1 MYEKIMVPLDGSN
14 AAEMVVPYAEEIA
27 TKFNSEIALVSVAEP
42 TPAESDHLFRAYL
55 KTIQEKVRTELGN
68 WGAKPGTPVT
78 IEVLAGNPAQEILS
92 YAADKNVSLVVM
104 ASRGTSG
111 EGPWLLGNIAAKVLR
126 ATTKPVLLVRK
137 EAPAEGLQRKGLIK
151 RILVPL
157 DGSKVAEQIVPHAE
171 ELAKVMGGHVIL
183 FQAHEPFLGVMS
195 GEALGA
201 MSEEEIKEVNKRRDD
216 DAEGYLKAMA
226 GPLRQRGLTVS
237 EVVASG
243 NPADAI
249 LDYAESRAVDIIT
262 MSTHGLSGIKR
273 WVFGSVT
280 DKVLHAGDMPVLV
293 VRAAGRPKER
303 TIAL

>member
-78 IEVLAGNPAQEILS
+78 IEVLAGKPAQEILS

-126 ATTKPVLLVRK
+126 ATTKPVLLVRR
-137 EAPAEGLQRKGLIK
+137 EAPAEGLQRKKLIN
-151 RILVPL
+151 RIMVPL
-157 DGSKVAEQIVPHAE
+157 DGSKVAERVILHAE
-171 ELAKVMGGHVIL
+171 VLAKSLGGKLLLFHSVELMRATYNPEASVI
-183 FQAHEPFLGVMS
+183 PKS
-195 GEALGA
+195 TIR
-201 MSEEEIKEVNKRRDD
+201 EENKRRK
-216 DAEGYLKAMA
+216 ESSEQYLDLVAK
-226 GPLRQRGLTVS
+226 GLQERGHSVS
-237 EVVASG
+237 KYVKTGAPPEQ
-243 NPADAI
+243 I
-249 LDYAESRAVDIIT
+249 LDFAGANSVDLIA
-262 MSTHGLSGIKR
+262 MSTHGRSGVSR
-273 WVFGSVT
+273 WVLGSVT
-280 DKVLHAGDMPVLV
+280 DKVLHAGDVPVLV
-293 VRAAGRPKER
+293 VRAAGRTKGFRFPY
-303 TIAL
+303 

>member
-78 IEVLAGNPAQEILS
+78 IEVLAGKPAQEILS

-171 ELAKVMGGHVIL
+171 ELARCMGAELIL
-183 FQAHEPFLGVMS
+183 FQAYESFLGVIS
-195 GEALGA
+195 GEAMVT
-201 MSEEEIKEVNKRRDD
+201 MSAEEIKEANRHREE
-216 DAEGYLKAMA
+216 DAKAYLRTIA
-226 GPLRQRGLTVS
+226 GTLREMGLTVS
-237 EVVASG
+237 EVVVPG
-243 NPADAI
+243 DPADVI
-249 LDYAESRAVDIIT
+249 LSYAESNAVDMIS
-262 MSTHGLSGIKR
+262 MSTHGLSGLKR

-280 DKVLHAGDMPVLV
+280 DKALHAGNMPVLV
-293 VRAAGRPKER
+293 VRAAGQ
-303 TIAL
+303 

>member
-1 MYEKIMVPLDGSN
+1 MYERIMVPLDGSN
-14 AAEMVVPYAEEIA
+14 AAEMVLPYAEEIA

-55 KTIQEKVRTELGN
+55 KTIQKKVRTELGS
-68 WGAKPGTPVT
+68 WGAKPGTVMT
-78 IEVLAGNPAQEILS
+78 VEVLAGKPAQEILS
-92 YAADKNVSLVVM
+92 YAADKSVSLVVM

-151 RILVPL
+151 KILVPL

-171 ELAKVMGGHVIL
+171 ELARCMGAELIL
-183 FQAHEPFLGVMS
+183 FQAYESFLGVIS
-195 GEALGA
+195 GEAMVT
-201 MSEEEIKEVNKRRDD
+201 MSAEEIKEANRHREE
-216 DAEGYLKAMA
+216 DAKAYLRTIA
-226 GPLRQRGLTVS
+226 GTLREMGLTVS
-237 EVVASG
+237 EVVVPG
-243 NPADAI
+243 DPADVI
-249 LDYAESRAVDIIT
+249 LSYAESNAVDMIS
-262 MSTHGLSGIKR
+262 MSTHGLSGLKR

-293 VRAAGRPKER
+293 VRAAGQ
-303 TIAL
+303 

>member
-1 MYEKIMVPLDGSN
+1 MYERIMVPLDGSN

-78 IEVLAGNPAQEILS
+78 IEVLAGKPAQEILS

-171 ELAKVMGGHVIL
+171 ELARCMGAELIL
-183 FQAHEPFLGVMS
+183 FQAYESFFGVIS
-195 GEALGA
+195 GEAMVT
-201 MSEEEIKEVNKRRDD
+201 MSAEEIKEANRHREE
-216 DAEGYLKAMA
+216 DAKAYLRTIA
-226 GPLRQRGLTVS
+226 GTLREMGLTVS
-237 EVVASG
+237 EVVVPG
-243 NPADAI
+243 DPADVI
-249 LDYAESRAVDIIT
+249 LSYAESNAVDMIS
-262 MSTHGLSGIKR
+262 MSTHGLSGLKR

-293 VRAAGRPKER
+293 VRAAGQ
-303 TIAL
+303 

>member
-1 MYEKIMVPLDGSN
+1 MYERIMVPLDGSN
-14 AAEMVVPYAEEIA
+14 AAEMVLPYAEEIA

-78 IEVLAGNPAQEILS
+78 IEVLAGKPAQEILS

-171 ELAKVMGGHVIL
+171 ELARGMGAELIL
-183 FQAHEPFLGVMS
+183 FQAYESFLGVIS
-195 GEALGA
+195 GEAMIT
-201 MSEEEIKEVNKRRDD
+201 MSAEEIKEANKHREE
-216 DAEGYLKAMA
+216 DAKAYLRTIA
-226 GPLRQRGLTVS
+226 GTLREMGLTVS
-237 EVVASG
+237 EVIVPG
-243 NPADAI
+243 DPADVI
-249 LDYAESRAVDIIT
+249 LSYAESNAVDIIS
-262 MSTHGLSGIKR
+262 MSTHGLSGLKR

-293 VRAAGRPKER
+293 VRAAGQ
-303 TIAL
+303 

>member
-1 MYEKIMVPLDGSN
+1 MYERIMVPLDGSN
-14 AAEMVVPYAEEIA
+14 AAEMVLPYAEEIA

-78 IEVLAGNPAQEILS
+78 IEVLAGKPAQEILS
-92 YAADKNVSLVVM
+92 YAADKKVSLVVM

-171 ELAKVMGGHVIL
+171 ELARCMGAELIL
-183 FQAHEPFLGVMS
+183 FQAYESFLGVIS
-195 GEALGA
+195 GEAMVT
-201 MSEEEIKEVNKRRDD
+201 MSAEEIKEANRHREE
-216 DAEGYLKAMA
+216 DAKAYLRTIA
-226 GPLRQRGLTVS
+226 GTLREMGLTVS
-237 EVVASG
+237 EVVVPG
-243 NPADAI
+243 DPADVI
-249 LDYAESRAVDIIT
+249 LSYAESNAVDMIS
-262 MSTHGLSGIKR
+262 MSTHGLSGLKR

-293 VRAAGRPKER
+293 VRAAGQ
-303 TIAL
+303 

>member
-1 MYEKIMVPLDGSN
+1 MYERIMVPLDGSN
-14 AAEMVVPYAEEIA
+14 AAEMVLPYAEEIV

-42 TPAESDHLFRAYL
+42 TPAEHDHLFRAYL

-78 IEVLAGNPAQEILS
+78 IEVLAGKPAQEILN

-126 ATTKPVLLVRK
+126 ATTKPLLLVRK
-137 EAPAEGLQRKGLIK
+137 EAAAEGLQRKGLIK

-171 ELAKVMGGHVIL
+171 DLARSMGAELIL
-183 FQAHEPFLGVMS
+183 FQTYESFLGVIS
-195 GEALGA
+195 GEAMVT
-201 MSEEEIKEVNKRRDD
+201 MSAEEIKEANRHREE
-216 DAEGYLKAMA
+216 DAKAYLRTIA
-226 GPLRQRGLTVS
+226 GTLREMGLTVS
-237 EVVASG
+237 EVVVPG
-243 NPADAI
+243 DPADVI
-249 LDYAESRAVDIIT
+249 LSYAESNVVDMIC
-262 MSTHGLSGIKR
+262 MSTHGHSGLKR

-280 DKVLHAGDMPVLV
+280 DKVLHAGDMPILV
-293 VRAAGRPKER
+293 VRAAGQ
-303 TIAL
+303 

>member
-78 IEVLAGNPAQEILS
+78 IEVLAGKPAQEILS

-171 ELAKVMGGHVIL
+171 ELARCMGAELIL
-183 FQAHEPFLGVMS
+183 FQAYESFLGVIS
-195 GEALGA
+195 GEAMVT
-201 MSEEEIKEVNKRRDD
+201 MSAEEIKEANRHREE
-216 DAEGYLKAMA
+216 DAKAYLRTIA
-226 GPLRQRGLTVS
+226 GTLREMGLTVS
-237 EVVASG
+237 EVVVPG
-243 NPADAI
+243 DPADVI
-249 LDYAESRAVDIIT
+249 LSYAESNAVDMIS
-262 MSTHGLSGIKR
+262 MSTHGLSGLKR

-293 VRAAGRPKER
+293 VRAAGQ
-303 TIAL
+303 

>member
-1 MYEKIMVPLDGSN
+1 MYERIMVPLDGSN
-14 AAEMVVPYAEEIA
+14 AAEMVLPYAEEIA

-42 TPAESDHLFRAYL
+42 TPVESDHLFRAYL

-78 IEVLAGNPAQEILS
+78 IAVLAGKPAQEILS

-171 ELAKVMGGHVIL
+171 ELARCMGAELIL
-183 FQAHEPFLGVMS
+183 FQAYESFLGVIS
-195 GEALGA
+195 GEAMVT
-201 MSEEEIKEVNKRRDD
+201 MSAEEIKEANRHREE
-216 DAEGYLKAMA
+216 DAKAYLRTIA
-226 GPLRQRGLTVS
+226 GTLREMGLTVS
-237 EVVASG
+237 EVVVPG
-243 NPADAI
+243 DPADVI
-249 LDYAESRAVDIIT
+249 LSYAESNAVDMIS
-262 MSTHGLSGIKR
+262 MSTHGLSGLKR

-293 VRAAGRPKER
+293 VRAAGQ
-303 TIAL
+303 

>member
-1 MYEKIMVPLDGSN
+1 MYERIMVPLDGSN
-14 AAEMVVPYAEEIA
+14 AAEMVLPYAEEIA

-55 KTIQEKVRTELGN
+55 KTIQEKVRTEFGN

-78 IEVLAGNPAQEILS
+78 IEVLAGKPAQEILS

-137 EAPAEGLQRKGLIK
+137 EAPAEDLQRKGLIK

-171 ELAKVMGGHVIL
+171 ELARGMGAELIL
-183 FQAHEPFLGVMS
+183 FQAYESFLGVIS
-195 GEALGA
+195 GEAMVT
-201 MSEEEIKEVNKRRDD
+201 MSAEEIKEANKHREE
-216 DAEGYLKAMA
+216 DAKAYLRTIA
-226 GPLRQRGLTVS
+226 GTLREMGLTVS
-237 EVVASG
+237 EVVVPG
-243 NPADAI
+243 EPADVI
-249 LDYAESRAVDIIT
+249 LSYAESNAVDIIS
-262 MSTHGLSGIKR
+262 MSTHGLSGLKR

-293 VRAAGRPKER
+293 VRAAGQ
-303 TIAL
+303 

>member
-1 MYEKIMVPLDGSN
+1 MYERIMVPLDGSN
-14 AAEMVVPYAEEIA
+14 AAEMVLPYAEEIA
-27 TKFNSEIALVSVAEP
+27 IKFNSEIALVSVAEP

-78 IEVLAGNPAQEILS
+78 VEVLAGKPAQEILS
-92 YAADKNVSLVVM
+92 YAADKSVSLVVM

-171 ELAKVMGGHVIL
+171 ELARCMGAELIL
-183 FQAHEPFLGVMS
+183 FQTYESFLGVIS
-195 GEALGA
+195 GEAMVT
-201 MSEEEIKEVNKRRDD
+201 MSAEEIKEANKHREE
-216 DAEGYLKAMA
+216 DAKAYLRTIA
-226 GPLRQRGLTVS
+226 GTLREMGLTVS
-237 EVVASG
+237 EVVVPG
-243 NPADAI
+243 DPADVI
-249 LDYAESRAVDIIT
+249 LSYAESNAVDIIT
-262 MSTHGLSGIKR
+262 MSTHGLSGLKR

-293 VRAAGRPKER
+293 VRAAEQ
-303 TIAL
+303 